1 MTSPEQQ
8 VLLVTGATGIAAAT
22 LKHAVASGTRVF
34 FTGLEEDACRQLAA
48 ELNAPQA
55 VGYQALDIR
64 HPENAGVLVDACVER
79 FGRLDALFNVAGA
92 SGRQY
97 GDGPLDS
104 CTEEGWTRTMQ
115 ANLDTQYRMSRE
127 AVRQMLRQPPRQ
139 DGTRG
144 IILNMSSILGISPEP
159 RHFSALAYA
168 TAKGAI
174 VTMTRQLA
182 AFYAGTGIRVNA
194 IAPGL
199 VATGM
204 SARPM
209 ASPEIL
215 AFVEKK
221 QPLTAGVIPVEDIAG
236 IALFLL
242 SSQSRVITAQTIV
255 CDAGWSV
262 S

>member
-1 MTSPEQQ
+1 MTSLNQQ
-8 VLLVTGATGIAAAT
+8 VLLVTGATGIAGAT
-22 LKHAVASGTRVF
+22 LKLAVASGARVYY
-34 FTGLEEDACRQLAA
+34 TGLEEDACRQLAA

-55 VGYQALDIR
+55 VGYRALDITD
-64 HPENAGVLVDACVER
+64 PENAETLVSACVER
-79 FGRLDALFNVAGA
+79 FGRLDALFNVAGT
-92 SGRQY
+92 SGRKY
-97 GDGPLDS
+97 GDGPLES

-127 AVRQMLRQPPRQ
+127 AIRQMQRQTPQ
-139 DGTRG
+139 SDGTRG
-144 IILNMSSILGISPEP
+144 VILNMSSILGLSPEP
-159 RHFSALAYA
+159 GHFSALAYA

-182 AFYAGTGIRVNA
+182 AFYAGAGIRVNA

-199 VATGM
+199 AATRM
-204 SARPM
+204 SARAM

-215 AFVEKK
+215 SFVEKK

-236 IALFLL
+236 IAVFLL